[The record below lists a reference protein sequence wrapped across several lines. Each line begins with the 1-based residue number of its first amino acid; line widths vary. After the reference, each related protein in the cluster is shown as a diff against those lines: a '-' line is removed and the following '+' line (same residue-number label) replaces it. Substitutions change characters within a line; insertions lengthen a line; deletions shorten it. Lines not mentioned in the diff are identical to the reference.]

1 MAIATAIKGRK
12 GGSSSS
18 RTPTEQPDD
27 LQSVAKAKI
36 LLALGEGEFA
46 GGLTARD
53 IYLDGTALEN
63 ADGSQNFSGVAWEFR
78 SGTQAQK
85 YIQGIPGT
93 ENEINVGSEVSS
105 TTAWTRTFT
114 NTQLSA
120 VRLRLK
126 WPSLFKQEDD
136 GDLVGYSVNYAIDMQ
151 TDGGTWQTVLNT
163 SVTGKT
169 TSGYERSHRID
180 LPQAGST
187 WTIRLRKITADANSA
202 KIGDTM
208 TLQSFTEVMTTL
220 EEMSPRV
227 EIYSIDEAFC
237 DLAGVRNCRDLT
249 DFGKEIRAT
258 VLKRTHLTVGVGIAQ
273 TKTLAKL
280 ANHAAKKWQRQTGG
294 VVDLSNIDRQR
305 RLLSIVPVE
314 DVWGVG
320 RRISKKLNAMGIK
333 TALDL
338 SEQSTWIIRKHFNVV
353 LERTVR
359 ELRGESCL
367 ELEEFAPAKQEIVC
381 SRSFGE
387 RVTEYEQMRQ
397 AICSYAARGAE
408 KLRGEHQYCR
418 FISAFVKTSPFA
430 LNEPYYGN
438 SASMKLLTPTQDS
451 RDIINAAVKC
461 LDKIWKDGHRYQKAG
476 IMLGD
481 FFSHG
486 VAQLN
491 LFDENAPRAGSERLM
506 EVLDYLNA
514 KDGKGT
520 LYFAGQ
526 GIQQQWQM
534 KRDML
539 SPRYTTRYSDLIKV
553 R

>member
-1 MAIATAIKGRK
+1 M
-12 GGSSSS
+12 
-18 RTPTEQPDD
+18 
-27 LQSVAKAKI
+27 
-36 LLALGEGEFA
+36 
-46 GGLTARD
+46 
-53 IYLDGTALEN
+53 
-63 ADGSQNFSGVAWEFR
+63 
-78 SGTQAQK
+78 
-85 YIQGIPGT
+85 
-93 ENEINVGSEVSS
+93 
-105 TTAWTRTFT
+105 
-114 NTQLSA
+114 
-120 VRLRLK
+120 
-126 WPSLFKQEDD
+126 
-136 GDLVGYSVNYAIDMQ
+136 
-151 TDGGTWQTVLNT
+151 
-163 SVTGKT
+163 
-169 TSGYERSHRID
+169 
-180 LPQAGST
+180 
-187 WTIRLRKITADANSA
+187 
-202 KIGDTM
+202 
-208 TLQSFTEVMTTL
+208 
-220 EEMSPRV
+220 
-227 EIYSIDEAFC
+227 
-237 DLAGVRNCRDLT
+237 
-249 DFGKEIRAT
+249 
-258 VLKRTHLTVGVGIAQ
+258 
-273 TKTLAKL
+273 
-280 ANHAAKKWQRQTGG
+280 
-294 VVDLSNIDRQR
+294 DLSNIDRQR
-305 RLLSIVPVE
+305 RLLALVPVE

-320 RRISKKLNAMGIK
+320 RRISKKLNVMGIK

-359 ELRGESCL
+359 ELRGEPCL
-367 ELEEFAPAKQEIVC
+367 DLEEFAPAKQEIVC
-381 SRSFGE
+381 SWSFGE

-430 LNEPYYGN
+430 FNEPYYGN

-481 FFSHG
+481 FFSQG

-506 EVLDYLNA
+506 EVLDYLNG